1 MQGLISRLHSL
12 EILNALAESS
22 IVLTQLQHLV
32 VAVSHELL
40 QLKQLRV
47 KVALLCALFFDLV
60 MQLLY
65 DVPALEQKL
74 ITWSRY

>member
-1 MQGLISRLHSL
+1 MHSL

-65 DVPALEQKL
+65 DVPALEKKL